1 VITARVVAQ
10 DTQPCSI
17 ALLNFSPRQTTMD
30 KNKTIQRMSE
40 LMEPINQQIMMCDDR
55 HDMLMIACAMLQR
68 TREIFDAE
76 LGEQG
81 RKLMFQELV

>member
-1 VITARVVAQ
+1 VITGRVAAPVI
-10 DTQPCSI
+10 QPCLI
-17 ALLNFSPRQTTMD
+17 ALSNFSPRQTTMD
-30 KNKTIQRMSE
+30 KNKTVERMSE
-40 LMEPINQQIMMCDDR
+40 LMEPIDQQIMMCDDR
-55 HDMLMIACAMLQR
+55 HDMLMMACAMLQR